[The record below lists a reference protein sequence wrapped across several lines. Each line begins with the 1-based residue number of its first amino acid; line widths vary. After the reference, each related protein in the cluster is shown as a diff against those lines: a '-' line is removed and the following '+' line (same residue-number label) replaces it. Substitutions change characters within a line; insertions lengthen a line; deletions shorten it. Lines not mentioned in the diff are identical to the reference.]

1 MTRKIGIF
9 SDVHGNYTA
18 LKAVYEDALALG
30 VDDFWFLGD
39 LFSPGPGAQDLW
51 ELFTQ
56 MNPSYCLRGNWDDL
70 LVNSIAGRLPTD
82 KESKIYFAKLAQTL
96 AKRLAPEVVMEIER
110 WPLAKQVEL
119 AGLKVGLSHNL
130 PTFNHG
136 QTLYPLADQANFDQL
151 FELKPDLDLAVY
163 AHVHHPLMRY
173 SSQEQLIFNPGS
185 VGQPFSQHPIFQA
198 DLRANYLV
206 LTLAEKKL
214 TEVDFR
220 KVDYDHQAEL
230 KRAQA
235 VELPYLDLYEE
246 QLVSGRIHSHDYQL
260 LAKINTERGYRQ
272 DVLAY
277 NQAKKRFKN

>member
-1 MTRKIGIF
+1 
-9 SDVHGNYTA
+9 
-18 LKAVYEDALALG
+18 
-30 VDDFWFLGD
+30 
-39 LFSPGPGAQDLW
+39 
-51 ELFTQ
+51 
-56 MNPSYCLRGNWDDL
+56 
-70 LVNSIAGRLPTD
+70 
-82 KESKIYFAKLAQTL
+82 
-96 AKRLAPEVVMEIER
+96 
-110 WPLAKQVEL
+110 
-119 AGLKVGLSHNL
+119 
-130 PTFNHG
+130 
-136 QTLYPLADQANFDQL
+136 
-151 FELKPDLDLAVY
+151 
-163 AHVHHPLMRY
+163 MRY

-246 QLVSGRIHSHDYQL
+246 QLESGRIHSHDYEL